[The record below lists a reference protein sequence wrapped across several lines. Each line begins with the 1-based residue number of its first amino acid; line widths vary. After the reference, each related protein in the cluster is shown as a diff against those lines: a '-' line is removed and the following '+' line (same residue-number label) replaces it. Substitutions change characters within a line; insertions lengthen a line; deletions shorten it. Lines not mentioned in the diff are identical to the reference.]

1 MYRTDRGFTLVE
13 VVVAAVITFSAISI
27 GHLAVRSAVRA
38 VEKVTA
44 YMVMADVL
52 PSVMEQVKIQLFE
65 NKLKGS
71 GRYNQKITYSYDATQ
86 VKSSGNIMDLFDGA
100 TGSYDFGFYVVFL
113 LKTHLLVRYENGQN
127 VKTAEYFYDEL
138 TWKPALQ

>member
-27 GHLAVRSAVRA
+27 GHLAVRSAVHA

-52 PSVMEQVKIQLFE
+52 PSVMDQVKVQLFE
-65 NKLKGS
+65 NKHKG
-71 GRYNQKITYSYDATQ
+71 GGQYNQKITYSYEATQ
-86 VKSSGNIMDLFDGA
+86 VKSSGNIVDIYEGA
-100 TGSYDFGFYVVFL
+100 IGNYEYGFYMVLL
-113 LKTHLLVRYENGQN
+113 LKTHLVIRYENGQN
-127 VKTAEYFYDEL
+127 VKTAEYVYDEIV
-138 TWKPALQ
+138 WMQNR

>member
-52 PSVMEQVKIQLFE
+52 PSVMEQVKLQLFE
-65 NKLKGS
+65 NKLKGG
-71 GRYNQKITYSYDATQ
+71 GRYNQKITYSYDATL
-86 VKSSGNIMDLFDGA
+86 VKSSGNVVDILDGA
-100 TGSYDFGFYVVFL
+100 IGNYEYGFYTVFL
-113 LKTHLLVRYENGQN
+113 LKIHLAIRYENGQN
-127 VKTAEYFYDEL
+127 VKTAEYNYDEIVWML
-138 TWKPALQ
+138 AR